1 MTLSGDPEQYLA
13 SQLACYRLRCG
24 ARVLTRK
31 LPFILASS
39 LVENVVL
46 AVNIKNTIFQ
56 SALPGW
62 GSVSLQEKE
71 GKKQVNLH
79 FDIPLVLD
87 SLNLV
92 IHA

>member
-1 MTLSGDPEQYLA
+1 M
-13 SQLACYRLRCG
+13 
-24 ARVLTRK
+24 LTRK
-31 LPFILASS
+31 LPLVLASS

-46 AVNIKNTIFQ
+46 AVNVENTVFQ

-62 GSVSLQEKE
+62 GSVSPQKE
-71 GKKQVNLH
+71 GTEKHVTVH
-79 FDIPLVLD
+79 FDIPLVLN